1 MINVYLVYV
10 RLNNE
15 IFNLHEIKTTDISK
29 NIKLYKFR
37 MFIVIQLYYEILQT
51 TSRYI
56 IHSKYIGGCQSAID
70 ANKIKILRF
79 YMMTMQNDSY
89 RSGLMVAERRGFD
102 LCVSFSCYDYISITI
117 NCINY
122 EQRCV
127 FSIKDYVWVMPYL
140 FAYRN
145 RIIYPEDAQA
155 LVILD

>member
-1 MINVYLVYV
+1 
-10 RLNNE
+10 
-15 IFNLHEIKTTDISK
+15 
-29 NIKLYKFR
+29 
-37 MFIVIQLYYEILQT
+37 
-51 TSRYI
+51 
-56 IHSKYIGGCQSAID
+56 
-70 ANKIKILRF
+70 
-79 YMMTMQNDSY
+79 MMTMQNNSY

-127 FSIKDYVWVMPYL
+127 FSIKDYVWVMPHL

-145 RIIYPEDAQA
+145 RIIYPEDTQA

>member
-1 MINVYLVYV
+1 
-10 RLNNE
+10 
-15 IFNLHEIKTTDISK
+15 
-29 NIKLYKFR
+29 
-37 MFIVIQLYYEILQT
+37 
-51 TSRYI
+51 
-56 IHSKYIGGCQSAID
+56 
-70 ANKIKILRF
+70 
-79 YMMTMQNDSY
+79 MMTMQYDSY

-102 LCVSFSCYDYISITI
+102 LCVSFSCYDFISLFLTI

-127 FSIKDYVWVMPYL
+127 FSIKDYVWVMLNL